1 MTVMEPT
8 ILGIESS
15 CDETAAAVVTGG
27 HQVRSNVV
35 ATQFDVHAKYGG
47 VVPELASR
55 AHIENIDGVIR
66 EAMTAAGVERDEID
80 AIAVTCRPG
89 LTGCLLI
96 GITAAKT
103 LAMAWNKPLVGVNH
117 IHAHATSAA
126 IALDASEPE
135 PWPAIALV
143 VSGGHTSLLLVRDP
157 LRIETLGLTID
168 DAAGE
173 AFDKVASILDLG
185 FPGGPIVARIADK
198 GNPKAYS
205 FPRTM
210 LGKDSLDFSFSGI
223 KTAVLYHVH
232 GPGKTS
238 GGLARMTSQDVADV
252 CASFQAA
259 VVEVLVA
266 KAMMAAERTGIRTV
280 VIGGGV
286 AANRALREQLQAG
299 CDAHGVRLVLT
310 PMKYCTDNGAM
321 IATMGGHLLKAGKL
335 DSLALEARA
344 TGEISNDPPGNRP

>member
-1 MTVMEPT
+1 MEPT

-15 CDETAAAVVTGG
+15 CDETAAAVVTGP

-55 AHIENIDGVIR
+55 AHIENIDGVIQ
-66 EAMTAAGVERDEID
+66 EAMAEAGVGRRDVD
-80 AIAVTCRPG
+80 AIAVTSRPG

-103 LAMAWNKPLVGVNH
+103 LALAWGKPLVGVNH

-126 IALDASEPE
+126 IELGPAEPE

-143 VSGGHTSLLLVRDP
+143 VSGGHTSLLLVRSP
-157 LRIETLGLTID
+157 LEIETLGVTID

-173 AFDKVASILDLG
+173 AFDKVAGILDLG
-185 FPGGPIVARIADK
+185 FPGGPIVSRVAEK
-198 GNPKAYS
+198 GDDRACD
-205 FPRTM
+205 FPRTL

-223 KTAVLYHVH
+223 KTAVLYRVH
-232 GPGKTS
+232 GPGRTS
-238 GGLARMTSQDVADV
+238 GGLARLTAQNVVDI

-259 VVEVLVA
+259 VVDVLVA
-266 KAMMAAERTGIRTV
+266 KTMLACEQTGLRTV
-280 VIGGGV
+280 VVGGGV
-286 AANRALREQLQAG
+286 AANRRLRQSLQAA
-299 CDAHGVRLVLT
+299 CDQHGVRLILT
-310 PMKYCTDNGAM
+310 PIRYCSDNGVM
-321 IATMGGHLLKAGKL
+321 IAALGCHLLRAGRR
-335 DSLALEARA
+335 DSLALEVQA
-344 TGEISNDPPGNRP
+344 TS